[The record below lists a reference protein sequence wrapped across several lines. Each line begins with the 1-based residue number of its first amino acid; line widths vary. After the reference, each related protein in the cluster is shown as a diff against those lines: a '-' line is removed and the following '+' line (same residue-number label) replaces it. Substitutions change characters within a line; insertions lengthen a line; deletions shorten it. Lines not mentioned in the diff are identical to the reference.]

1 MPVSFDIF
9 GHAAQ
14 VAMLSQALEQGRL
27 HHAYVFLGPDGVGKK
42 TVALALAKAIHCEE
56 GARDYCGGCTSCVK
70 IDKGNHPDVRLIAP
84 LPGKKEISIEQV
96 RTLEK
101 ELNYRAF
108 SGKKKIGI
116 IDPASLMN
124 MSAQNAL
131 LKTLEEPPA
140 DSLLVLVSASAGG
153 LLPTLLSR
161 CLRLSFPPLP
171 PADVVRY
178 LVERKKLPPEQAA
191 LAASVSLGSLGR
203 ALSAEMNELA
213 AQRAA
218 WIDEMA
224 AMRESAGWAALAEDL
239 AKDRADAIQFL
250 EWLAEWYRDV
260 VIYLVTDDAEWIG
273 NRDLLDRLRAEA
285 ARITVDDALRLRAAA
300 LETAARIRRNVN
312 RRIAL
317 ENIFA
322 DIAGVA
328 ARD

>member
-1 MPVSFDIF
+1 MSFASDIF

-14 VAMLSQALEQGRL
+14 VAMLNQALDQGRL
-27 HHAYVFLGPDGVGKK
+27 HHAYIFLGPDGVGKK
-42 TVALALAKAIHCEE
+42 ALALALAKAIHCGE
-56 GARDYCGGCTSCVK
+56 AAHDYCGGCASCVK

-101 ELNYRAF
+101 ELNYRSF

-124 MSAQNAL
+124 MPAQNAL

-140 DSLLVLVSASAGG
+140 DSLLILVSASAGG

-161 CLRLSFPPLP
+161 CLRLAFAPLP
-171 PADVVRY
+171 AADVVRY
-178 LVERKKLPPEQAA
+178 LVERKKLSPDHAA

-203 ALSAEMNELA
+203 ALSAEMTELA
-213 AQRAA
+213 GQRTA

-224 AMRESAGWAALAEDL
+224 AMRQSAGWAALAEDL
-239 AKDRADAIQFL
+239 AKDRADALQFL

-260 VIYLVTDDAEWIG
+260 MIYLVTGDAESIG
-273 NRDLLDRLRAEA
+273 NRDLLDKLRAEA
-285 ARITVDDALRLRAAA
+285 GRITVDDALRLRAAA
-300 LETAARIRRNVN
+300 LETAALIRRNVN
-312 RRIAL
+312 RRMAL

-322 DIAGVA
+322 DIAGIP